1 VCQSLVYGENRPS
14 SFPDHVEVEV
24 ELEVE
29 LEASANDEMA
39 QRTMT
44 SRAKDEAI
52 DGPLRPRRG
61 ENMLLLTL

>member
-1 VCQSLVYGENRPS
+1 MCQSLVYGENRPS
-14 SFPDHVEVEV
+14 SFPDH
-24 ELEVE
+24 VE